1 MLLKRLDGHL
11 HYDLI
16 GDPAAPVVCMTHSL
30 TSDGGMWAEQVG
42 PLLAAGY
49 QVLRL
54 DMRGHGGSRPFPG
67 PYTIEA
73 LAADAVAIL
82 DALAMGPVHMVGLS
96 MGGMIGQVIAADHP
110 GRLASLMA
118 CCTTCRWEGDDG
130 LMRRRMAEVDRDGTL
145 ENIVDDNMVRRYS
158 DAFRARRPER
168 WQALRQTFLGTTLPG
183 YLGCMAAILAHDVSA
198 RLDRVR
204 LPTLVLAGSDDIG
217 TPPAANREIAARIAG
232 AEYVEIPG
240 GRHFPNVE
248 FDTEFNR
255 IMLDWL
261 ARTRALA

>member
-1 MLLKRLDGHL
+1 MLLKRLDGFL
-11 HYDLI
+11 HYDLA

-42 PLLAAGY
+42 PLLAAGF

-54 DMRGHGGSRPFPG
+54 DMRGHGGSRPFAG

-73 LAADAVAIL
+73 LAGDVVAIL
-82 DALAMGPVHMVGLS
+82 DALGFPKVHLVGLS

-118 CCTTCRWEGDDG
+118 CCTTCRWEGDDSF
-130 LMRRRMAEVDRDGTL
+130 MRDRMALVEREGRLDG
-145 ENIVDDNMVRRYS
+145 IVDANMERRYS
-158 DAFRARRPER
+158 PAFQPRRPER
-168 WQALRQTFLGTTLPG
+168 WRALRETFLGTSVPG

-198 RLDRVR
+198 RLADVAI
-204 LPTLVLAGSDDIG
+204 PTLVLAGSDDLA
-217 TPPAANREIAARIAG
+217 TPPPQNREIAARIRG
-232 AEYVEIPG
+232 AEYVEIAG

-248 FDTEFNR
+248 FDDAFNR

-261 ARTRALA
+261 RRVG